1 MTKVTFHSRVKHTF
15 PTLIHSR
22 MRATSRT
29 TLMLFALCG
38 TAFGLQAQ
46 NVRLNLFTGY
56 TYQDRF
62 PIGGT
67 YGGYTYSEGRI
78 ADGQHVGGSLE
89 FDIRPNKAIE
99 LLYQT
104 QKTTGYLS
112 GAGFNEFGPYDISLH
127 YIMLGGL
134 GRLPFS
140 DAVSGYGGI
149 NLGCGWMTGDNEA
162 TKFAWGGKLGLQINL
177 SSSVGIK
184 AGAQLLSP
192 VQGFGGG
199 FYFGTGGAG
208 AGVSTYSSIYQF
220 AFTGGLCFTFD
231 RSGGSSATR
240 RPPTSSA
247 PAPPA
252 GSVPPPPPPP
262 PAPPRN

>member
-1 MTKVTFHSRVKHTF
+1 MRNTRR
-15 PTLIHSR
+15 TLLALA
-22 MRATSRT
+22 ATS
-29 TLMLFALCG
+29 MLSA
-38 TAFGLQAQ
+38 GLHAQ
-46 NVRLNLFTGY
+46 NVRLNFFGGY
-56 TYQDRF
+56 TFQDRF
-62 PIGGT
+62 PIGGS
-67 YGGYTYSEGRI
+67 YLGYTYSEGRI
-78 ADGQHVGGSLE
+78 ADGQHAGGSIE
-89 FDIRPNKAIE
+89 FDIRPNKAVE

-104 QKTTGYLS
+104 QKTQGYLS
-112 GAGFNEFGPYDISLH
+112 GGGFNEFGPYDVSLH
-127 YIMLGGL
+127 YIMIGGL
-134 GRLPFS
+134 GRLPFN

-149 NLGCGWMTGDNEA
+149 NVGCGWMTGDNEA
-162 TKFAWGGKLGLQINL
+162 TKFAVGGKLGLQINL
-177 SSSVGIK
+177 TSSVGIK

-199 FYFGTGGAG
+199 FYFGTGGAS

-231 RSGGSSATR
+231 RSGTTTR

>member
-1 MTKVTFHSRVKHTF
+1 MRINQR
-15 PTLIHSR
+15 TLL
-22 MRATSRT
+22 A
-29 TLMLFALCG
+29 LAAPFMLA
-38 TAFGLQAQ
+38 AGLHAQ

-62 PIGGT
+62 PMGGT
-67 YGGYTYSEGRI
+67 YGGYSYSEGRV
-78 ADGQHVGGSLE
+78 ADGQHIGGSIE
-89 FDIRPNKAIE
+89 FDVRPNKAVE

-104 QKTTGYLS
+104 QKTEGYIS
-112 GAGFNEFGPYDISLH
+112 GTGFNDFGPYDISLH

-162 TKFAWGGKLGLQINL
+162 TKFAIGGKLGLQINL

-220 AFTGGLCFTFD
+220 AFTGGLCFTFN
-231 RSGGSSATR
+231 RSGNSSASR
-240 RPPTSSA
+240 RSTPPPPPTSTA
-247 PAPPA
+247 PAPGQGMPPT
-252 GSVPPPPPPP
+252 PPPPPPP
-262 PAPPRN
+262 PPRN